1 MLAKICQMLLS
12 HCHWRGGH
20 IPKFWS
26 SPEVWPQSMGQ
37 VFTPRALT
45 YFATLFSS
53 QAASSSTLDHTS
65 LILDKCTREPL
76 HILPYHSP
84 LFLLCFLPHC
94 FLLHPGLGVS
104 KWAWWALLTEYTR
117 RAPAK
122 SNLTMLY
129 FYKIS
134 IIPAPTTT
142 VGHHEPSW
150 GCSTE
155 FCCLLKYIFGLQ

>member
-12 HCHWRGGH
+12 HCHRRGGH

-37 VFTPRALT
+37 VFTARALI
-45 YFATLFSS
+45 YFVTLFSS

-84 LFLLCFLPHC
+84 LFLLCFLPHY

-104 KWAWWALLTEYTR
+104 KWVWWALLTGYTR
-117 RAPAK
+117 ILCCISIKYP
-122 SNLTMLY
+122 SFLLPPPPLLTMCPLEGAPQN
-129 FYKIS
+129 FAVCLNIS
-134 IIPAPTTT
+134 LGYNSA
-142 VGHHEPSW
+142 VN
-150 GCSTE
+150 
-155 FCCLLKYIFGLQ
+155 LD